1 MRTPWKSLRPSDP
14 GREYLALLSY
24 LPLKHFRTV
33 PRLVWYV
40 FRIVRQ
46 LRGARGLIAY
56 SLEAKP
62 LRLQF
67 WTLSAWEGEDALQEF
82 VGQLAHRASMQALTP
97 DMGATDFLRWRVR
110 GSELPLTWEMARN
123 RERERIKSPAG

>member
-1 MRTPWKSLRPSDP
+1 MRTPWRTFRPSDP

-33 PRLVWYV
+33 PRLVWYM

-46 LRGARGLIAY
+46 FRGARGLIAY

-67 WTLSAWEGEDALQEF
+67 WTLSVWEGEDVLREF
-82 VGQLAHRASMQALTP
+82 VG
-97 DMGATDFLRWRVR
+97 
-110 GSELPLTWEMARN
+110 
-123 RERERIKSPAG
+123 